1 MKNYE
6 MAILIYEKILEA
18 DPKNTEVM
26 DLLADL
32 YLENEDVDKAL
43 PISFI
48 FV

>member
-1 MKNYE
+1 MKKWD
-6 MAILIYEKILEA
+6 MAILIYEKILEE
-18 DPKNTEVM
+18 DPRNTEAM

-48 FV
+48 F